1 MSNTANRS
9 APTPQPLSDS
19 GQHQIDKRFLLRPI
33 AVEFHKLWA
42 DSRSQDQPGP
52 DVFAFVKSRLGLS
65 AQQCID
71 VCLVDQFHRWKSG
84 SGLPAESYCTMLRN
98 LCGDDSRELEWELV
112 LHELSL
118 RQSTDD
124 SGTPVNVDDFCRR
137 FPGFRP
143 HLLKY
148 AEDANLEE
156 TRALEPTR
164 SNDELSRTLS
174 AAPTQPRTGVIP
186 EQDLDATTL
195 EVSDVDD
202 GSSVTLLSEP
212 FEHDKSSLLGKCGP
226 FSKLPP
232 LLLTEI
238 ESQLEDLEFPSD
250 TFLTHEGDP
259 GDGLFVVQSGEVEVR
274 TRSES
279 GEPRVL
285 ATCGNGE
292 ILGEMALLTE
302 EPRTADLVAS
312 NDVSAK
318 FLPVT
323 VFEELAGKYP
333 VISRLLTELLA
344 DRLGQRGHDAL
355 AGKTL
360 DQFRIVKRLGK
371 GGMAIVYQA
380 KHLDTSLPVALKM
393 MSHRLVYDLNAL
405 KLFQREARIIEGFN
419 HPNIVRMIGRFK
431 AFRSFFIVMEFC
443 DGTPLDKVIRA
454 DGPLAPDQF
463 CRIFRQL
470 CEALAYAHERN
481 VVHRD
486 IKPSNAMLTA
496 DGTIKLMDFGLANPL
511 DTDTDEQRGVIAG
524 TPRYMAPEQLR
535 GEDVD
540 TRADLF
546 SLGCTAWKLLHGKD
560 LVNQRSLA
568 GIQKRH
574 ANWDVPVFENV
585 PDEVARF
592 LQTCLAFNPE
602 DRTVDLRNFPG

>member
-1 MSNTANRS
+1 MSNTANQS
-9 APTPQPLSDS
+9 APTPQPIMAST
-19 GQHQIDKRFLLRPI
+19 GQQIEEKFLLRPI
-33 AVEFHKLWA
+33 AVEFHQLWL
-42 DSRSQDQPGP
+42 DSRSANRPGP
-52 DVFAFVKSRLGLS
+52 DVFAFMRARIGLS
-65 AQQCID
+65 AQQSVD

-84 SGLPAESYCTMLRN
+84 TGLPAESYCRMLRN
-98 LCGDDSRELEWELV
+98 LCGDESRELEWELV

-118 RQSTDD
+118 RRSAEP
-124 SGTPVNVDDFCRR
+124 SGDTVSVDDFCRR

-148 AEDANLEE
+148 VEDAELDE
-156 TRALEPTR
+156 TRALDPTR
-164 SNDELSRTLS
+164 STDEMSRTLS

-186 EQDLDATTL
+186 ELDLDATTL
-195 EVSDVDD
+195 ELSEVDD
-202 GSSVTLLSEP
+202 GSSATLLSDS
-212 FEHDKSSLLGKCGP
+212 FEHDRSSVLGHCGP
-226 FSKLPP
+226 FSRLPP
-232 LLLTEI
+232 LLLREI
-238 ESQLEDLEFPSD
+238 ESQLEDLVFPPD
-250 TFLTHEGDP
+250 TYLTHQGDP
-259 GDGLFVVQSGEVEVR
+259 GDGLFIVQSGEVQVR

-279 GEPRVL
+279 GESRIL

-292 ILGEMALLTE
+292 ILGEMALLTD

-312 NDVSAK
+312 NDVTAK

-323 VFEELAGKYP
+323 VFEDLASKYP

-371 GGMAIVYQA
+371 GGMAIVYKA
-380 KHLDTSLPVALKM
+380 EHVDTALPVALKM

-431 AFRSFFIVMEFC
+431 AFRSFFIVMEYC
-443 DGTPLDKVIRA
+443 DGTPLDKVIRK
-454 DGPLAPDQF
+454 DGPLDAERF
-463 CRIFRQL
+463 CHVFRQL

-511 DTDTDEQRGVIAG
+511 DTDSDEQRGVIAG

-546 SLGCTAWKLLHGKD
+546 SLGCTAWKLLTGKD
-560 LVNQRSLA
+560 LVAHRTLKD
-568 GIQKRH
+568 IQKCH
-574 ANWDVPVFENV
+574 DNWKPPTFDNLPGDVQQ
-585 PDEVARF
+585 F
-592 LQTCLAFNPE
+592 LQSCLAFAPN
-602 DRTVDLRNFPG
+602 DRRVNLREFPR

>member
-9 APTPQPLSDS
+9 APTPQPVPASPRS
-19 GQHQIDKRFLLRPI
+19 QIDEKFLLRPI
-33 AVEFHKLWA
+33 AVEFHKLWL
-42 DSRSQDQPGP
+42 DSRSANRPGP

-65 AQQCID
+65 AQQSVE

-84 SGLPAESYCTMLRN
+84 TGLPAESYCRMLRN
-98 LCGDDSRELEWELV
+98 LCGDEARELEWELV

-118 RQSTDD
+118 RRSVEPTGDAV
-124 SGTPVNVDDFCRR
+124 SVDDFCRR

-148 AEDANLEE
+148 VEETELDE
-156 TRALEPTR
+156 TRALDPTR
-164 SNDELSRTLS
+164 STEEMSQTLS
-174 AAPTQPRTGVIP
+174 AAATQPRTGVIP
-186 EQDLDATTL
+186 EPDLDATTL
-195 EVSDVDD
+195 EVSEVDD
-202 GSSVTLLSEP
+202 GSSVTLLSDS
-212 FEHDKSSLLGKCGP
+212 FEHDRSSVLGHCGP
-226 FSKLPP
+226 FAKLPP

-238 ESQLEDLEFPSD
+238 ESQLEDLVFPPD
-250 TFLTHEGDP
+250 TYLTHEGDP
-259 GDGLFVVQSGEVEVR
+259 GDGLFIVQSGEAQVR

-292 ILGEMALLTE
+292 ILGEMALLTD

-312 NDVSAK
+312 NDVTAK

-323 VFEELAGKYP
+323 VFEDLAGKYP

-344 DRLGQRGHDAL
+344 DRLGQSGHDAL

-371 GGMAIVYQA
+371 GGMAIVYKA
-380 KHLDTSLPVALKM
+380 EHVDTALPVALKM
-393 MSHRLVYDLNAL
+393 MSHRLVYDINAL

-431 AFRSFFIVMEFC
+431 AFRSFFIVMEYC
-443 DGTPLDKVIRA
+443 DGIPLDKVIRK
-454 DGPLAPDQF
+454 DGPLTTERF
-463 CRIFRQL
+463 CEIFRQL
-470 CEALAYAHERN
+470 CDALAYAHERN

-486 IKPSNAMLTA
+486 IKPSNVLLTA
-496 DGTIKLMDFGLANPL
+496 DGTVKLMDFGLANPL
-511 DTDTDEQRGVIAG
+511 DTESDEQRGVIAG

-535 GEDVD
+535 GDDVN

-546 SLGCTAWKLLHGKD
+546 SLGCTAWKLLTGKD
-560 LVNQRSLA
+560 LVTHRSLA

-574 ANWDVPVFENV
+574 DNWEAPEFDNV
-585 PDEVARF
+585 PADIATYLR
-592 LQTCLAFNPE
+592 TCLAFAPE
-602 DRTVDLRNFPG
+602 DRSVDLRRFPG